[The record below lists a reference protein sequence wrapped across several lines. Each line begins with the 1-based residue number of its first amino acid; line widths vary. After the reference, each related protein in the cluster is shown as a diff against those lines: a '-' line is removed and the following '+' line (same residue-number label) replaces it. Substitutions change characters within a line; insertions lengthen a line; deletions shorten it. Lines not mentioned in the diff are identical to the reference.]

1 MEFSITALI
10 VICIVISIISCI
22 IKKCCTN
29 ENNININDDNSD
41 ILYVPNHNNLS
52 NNTENNI
59 PNPNVNVIRYY
70 HRGYIYNGSENIN
83 ENNILNLSKE
93 TYVNDINNN
102 LSKLE
107 TYKYSQIEVLFDT
120 NVKNDNISC
129 PICFE
134 NYLDDDEIYN
144 LKCSHV
150 FHSKCLK
157 DIALNKAICPLCRKN
172 LFD

>member
-59 PNPNVNVIRYY
+59 PLLI
-70 HRGYIYNGSENIN
+70 
-83 ENNILNLSKE
+83 
-93 TYVNDINNN
+93 
-102 LSKLE
+102 
-107 TYKYSQIEVLFDT
+107 
-120 NVKNDNISC
+120 
-129 PICFE
+129 
-134 NYLDDDEIYN
+134 
-144 LKCSHV
+144 
-150 FHSKCLK
+150 
-157 DIALNKAICPLCRKN
+157 
-172 LFD
+172 